1 MWRAYALRK
10 PSARSAR
17 FNERCVAGPRVLVAA
32 GMNLRNIVGALIGAT
47 LISGIVWA
55 GAGVQPG
62 KYQAKGASGTLVVV
76 AAKSGALS
84 FAIESTGSNG
94 HTCSINGEIPAGANS
109 ALVPTG
115 EGEKP
120 CIVVF
125 HKVTA
130 GISVETP
137 DTDSCQYFCGA
148 RASFDLAYDKV
159 DGKCWPKAVRG
170 QRAEFRRAY
179 EKKDFAT
186 ARDRLDGA
194 LKNCKDYIDEFE
206 RYRTHPTPAPR
217 GFAAPVAQ
225 LGPARPP
232 PQKTG
237 GGDDWLN

>member
-1 MWRAYALRK
+1 MILR
-10 PSARSAR
+10 S
-17 FNERCVAGPRVLVAA
+17 
-32 GMNLRNIVGALIGAT
+32 IVGALIWAT

-62 KYQAKGASGTLVVV
+62 KYLAKGASGTLVIEV
-76 AAKSGALS
+76 AKAGALS

-94 HTCSINGEIPAGANS
+94 HTCSINGEIPAGANR
-109 ALVPTG
+109 ALVPTS

-125 HKVTA
+125 RKVTA

-137 DTDSCQYFCGA
+137 DTDSCQDFCGA

-170 QRAEFRRAY
+170 QRAEFKRAY

-194 LKNCKDYIDEFE
+194 LKDCKDYIDEFD
-206 RYRTHPTPAPR
+206 RYRMLNDLAITLHH
-217 GFAAPVAQ
+217 
-225 LGPARPP
+225 L
-232 PQKTG
+232 
-237 GGDDWLN
+237 GDDAGCLKVLEPMAGLAATPDKEYDDDPTLEAEQSKKIGRATRTNQELCKAK

>member
-1 MWRAYALRK
+1 MILR
-10 PSARSAR
+10 S
-17 FNERCVAGPRVLVAA
+17 
-32 GMNLRNIVGALIGAT
+32 IVGALIWAT

-62 KYQAKGASGTLVVV
+62 KYLAKGASGTLVIEV
-76 AAKSGALS
+76 AKAGALS

-94 HTCSINGEIPAGANS
+94 HTCSINGEIPAGANR
-109 ALVPTG
+109 ALVPTS

-125 HKVTA
+125 RKVTA

-137 DTDSCQYFCGA
+137 DTDSCQDFCGA

-170 QRAEFRRAY
+170 QRAEFKRAY

-186 ARDRLDGA
+186 ARDRLELYCAQVPDFHFHEFLASSAKMQTSRKGDSVTNRRHLHPESVTA
-194 LKNCKDYIDEFE
+194 L
-206 RYRTHPTPAPR
+206 
-217 GFAAPVAQ
+217 
-225 LGPARPP
+225 
-232 PQKTG
+232 
-237 GGDDWLN
+237 